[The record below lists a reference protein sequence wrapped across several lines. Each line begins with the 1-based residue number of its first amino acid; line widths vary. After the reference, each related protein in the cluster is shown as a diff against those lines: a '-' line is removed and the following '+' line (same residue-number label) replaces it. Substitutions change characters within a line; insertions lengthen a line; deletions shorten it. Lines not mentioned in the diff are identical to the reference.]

1 MVDAD
6 YGYRERDRLRGYNP
20 VPGILVRFRQAS
32 RQSRLLG
39 IQYGPTKIQVSRR
52 RQQVVRQQGKRQVP
66 LALVFDLIGSRD
78 ADHDV
83 VPDICKD
90 VSGGG

>member
-32 RQSRLLG
+32 RQSRLLR
-39 IQYGPTKIQVSRR
+39 IQCGPTKIQVSRC
-52 RQQVVRQQGKRQVP
+52 RQQVVWQQGKRRVP
-66 LALVFDLIGSRD
+66 LAFVFDLICSRD
-78 ADHDV
+78 ADQDV
-83 VPDICKD
+83 VTDICQG